1 MERAQQPGRRPQPQA
16 AAGGAGDV
24 FAADREVGRDL
35 ARVDWAATPLGPPRQ
50 WPQSLQTAVSILL
63 SSRFPMWMAW
73 GEELTF
79 FCNAAYRRDTLG
91 RKYPWALGRPANQV
105 WAEIWDDIGPRIQAV
120 LRTGEATWDEG
131 LLLFLERSGYSEET
145 YHTFSYSPLRDDA
158 GRVVGMLCV
167 VSEDTDRV
175 IGERRMAT
183 LRDLGSDPSV
193 IRTEQE
199 VLAFADRQL
208 ARNRKDLPFTLT
220 YLFDQDAA
228 RLAGS
233 TGIDTAHPATPTT
246 LPHATPGAHATSD
259 APGAT
264 DAPNAPGASN
274 APEAPGAYDA
284 PNTPEAPDAPDAPNT
299 PEAPD
304 APDVSNAPDAPDV
317 SNAPDAPD
325 VSNAPE
331 APDVSNAPDTPAPG
345 TSEPVWPAAA
355 LAAGEA
361 VLVPLA
367 GDVFAGL
374 PTGDWPEPPVQALV
388 VPLLQ
393 QGSAPYGFFVAA
405 LNRYTVLDEGYR
417 GFVELTA
424 GHIASGIGSARS
436 YEAQQRRAEELAELD
451 RAKTA
456 FFSNISHEFRT
467 PLSLIMGPAEEL
479 RTRLADAEEPV
490 RRELDVIVRNGLRL
504 GKLVNTLL
512 DFSRLEAGR
521 MQACFEPVDLAAV
534 TAELASV
541 FRSAMDRAHLVFEV
555 DCPPLHEPV
564 YVDRGMW
571 EKVVLNLL
579 SNALKFTFDGSV
591 RIAVRR
597 AGDHVVVTVADTG
610 IGVPQAEMERLF
622 ERFHRIEHA
631 RSRSNEGS
639 GIGLALVRELVGL
652 HGGTISAHS
661 TEGEG
666 TTFTIH
672 LAFGT
677 AHLPADSVVPAGRS
691 TTGSAGADPYV
702 QEALRWLPGDT
713 PTPAATLPGTAAVT
727 LTPPGTPPAA
737 TVPGAAPAM
746 PPTPLPAP
754 AAPARVLVADDN
766 ADMREYLTRLL
777 TGAGYEVT
785 AARDGVEALDFARRE
800 IPDLVVS
807 DVMMPRLD
815 GLALLSRLR
824 GDTRTASVPVLLL
837 SARAGQEASIEGLQ
851 AGADDYL
858 VKPFAAAELLARV
871 RANVHL
877 ARLRTHHVRWR
888 TALIDSLQEAFFVCD
903 ESGAVVEINTAFTDI
918 LGYGPDD
925 LPYPPVQPWWPD
937 AATDPVAHRQ
947 TGDAFAGLLHNPQG
961 SCTVP
966 VRHRDG
972 HRLWVTVTYNK
983 AQDPDTGRRV
993 TVGTFRDVTAEHYAV
1008 QRDAALAALSTSL
1021 STAASLPEALAGAL
1035 DQLKTL
1041 WRARGVTAALFTR
1054 ADTPVLTATDPGLR
1068 FEDLPARHRELLT
1081 AVRRRPALT
1090 PLADDTGA
1098 GVLLDHP
1105 DGPLAC
1111 WIDLGEQRPF
1121 TTEDQ
1126 LLLSLLAGHLA
1137 QGLVRAHQIDQQ
1149 RETALALQRAI
1160 LGPAQLP
1167 DGFAVRYEP
1176 ATRPLEV
1183 GGDWYDTVTLPD
1195 GRIGIVVGDCVGRGL
1210 EAASVMGQ
1218 LRSACRALMLQDPSP
1233 ARTLMALDQ
1242 FAASV
1247 PGALCTTVFCGV
1259 LDPGTGE
1266 LTYSSAGHPPG
1277 ILAHPD
1283 GTTRLLQEGRSLP
1296 LAVRPGT
1303 QRPQTSCTLP
1313 ARATLLLY
1321 TDGLVER
1328 RRRPLSDGIDQ
1339 AGDAVQDGRD
1349 VPVDD
1354 LATQVMARL
1363 APAGGYDDDV
1373 ALLLYRHPA
1382 PLQVSF
1388 PAESAQLA
1396 PVRKALRSWLAQ
1408 CELPPADVQNVLVAA
1423 GEACANAIEHGHRDA
1438 PGQAVRLR
1446 AEALVDHLR
1455 LTVADSGLWKVP
1467 QPERNTHRGRGI
1479 TLMRAMMEQVTI
1491 TPGPSGTTVD
1501 MQMRI
1506 S

>member
-1 MERAQQPGRRPQPQA
+1 M
-16 AAGGAGDV
+16 
-24 FAADREVGRDL
+24 FTADREVGRDL

-91 RKYPWALGRPANQV
+91 RKYPWALGRPANEV
-105 WAEIWDDIGPRIQAV
+105 WAEIWDDIGPRIRTV

-208 ARNRKDLPFTLT
+208 ARNLKDLPFTLT
-220 YLFDQDAA
+220 YLFDEDTA
-228 RLAGS
+228 RLAGA
-233 TGIDTAHPATPTT
+233 TGIDTAHPATPAT
-246 LPHATPGAHATSD
+246 LPITPATLPV
-259 APGAT
+259 
-264 DAPNAPGASN
+264 
-274 APEAPGAYDA
+274 
-284 PNTPEAPDAPDAPNT
+284 TPAALPYQ
-299 PEAPD
+299 
-304 APDVSNAPDAPDV
+304 
-317 SNAPDAPD
+317 
-325 VSNAPE
+325 
-331 APDVSNAPDTPAPG
+331 APDTPDTPDTPGTHEAHGAPG
-345 TSEPVWPAAA
+345 TPGSPDAPGVHDTPGTPGSPGAPGTPTPPGTPDALDVPDTPDALDVPDTPGALDVPDTLDAADAADAPGTVWPAAA

-361 VLVPLA
+361 VLMPLR

-374 PTGDWPEPPVQALV
+374 PAGDWPEPPVQALV

-405 LNRYTVLDEGYR
+405 LNRYRVLDEGYR

-479 RTRLADAEEPV
+479 RTRLAGAEEPV
-490 RRELDVIVRNGLRL
+490 RREVDAIVRNGLRL

-512 DFSRLEAGR
+512 DFSRIEAGR
-521 MQACFEPVDLAAV
+521 MQACFEPVDLAAA

-597 AGDHVVVTVADTG
+597 EGGHAVITVADTG
-610 IGVPQAEMERLF
+610 IGVPKAEMERLF

-631 RSRSNEGS
+631 RARSHEGS

-652 HGGTISAHS
+652 HGGTIGAHS

-666 TTFTIH
+666 TTFTIR

-677 AHLPADSVVPAGRS
+677 AHLPADSVVPAGRG
-691 TTGSAGADPYV
+691 TTGTAGADPYV
-702 QEALRWLPGDT
+702 QEALRWLPGET
-713 PTPAATLPGTAAVT
+713 GTPAGMDEGAAV
-727 LTPPGTPPAA
+727 
-737 TVPGAAPAM
+737 
-746 PPTPLPAP
+746 PPTSAPGPAGT
-754 AAPARVLVADDN
+754 ARVLVADDN
-766 ADMREYLTRLL
+766 ADMRAYLTRLL

-785 AARDGVEALDFARRE
+785 AARDGVEALDSARRE
-800 IPDLVVS
+800 LPDLVVS

-824 GDTRTASVPVLLL
+824 GDPRTASVPVLLL

-871 RANVHL
+871 RANVEL

-918 LGYGPDD
+918 LGYGPED
-925 LPYPPVQPWWPD
+925 LPYAPVQPWWPD
-937 AATDPVAHRQ
+937 AVTDPEAHHRV
-947 TGDAFAGLLHNPQG
+947 GDAFAGLLHNPQG
-961 SCTVP
+961 SYTVP

-983 AQDPDTGRRV
+983 AHDPDTGRRV

-1021 STAASLPEALAGAL
+1021 STAASLSEALAGAL
-1035 DQLKTL
+1035 EQMKSL
-1041 WRARGVTAALFTR
+1041 WRARGVVAALFTR
-1054 ADTPVLTATDPGLR
+1054 GDVPVLTATDPGLR
-1068 FEDLPARHRELLT
+1068 FEDLPAGQRSLLT
-1081 AVRRRPALT
+1081 ALRHRAALT
-1090 PLADDTGA
+1090 PLANDTGA

-1121 TTEDQ
+1121 TAEDQ

-1183 GGDWYDTVTLPD
+1183 GGDWYDTVTLAD

-1210 EAASVMGQ
+1210 QAASVMGQ

-1283 GTTRLLQEGRSLP
+1283 GTTRLLEEGRSLP
-1296 LAVRPGT
+1296 LAVRPGRE
-1303 QRPQTSCTLP
+1303 RPQTSCTLP
-1313 ARATLLLY
+1313 VRATLLLY

-1339 AGDAVQDGRD
+1339 AGDAVQQGRD

-1363 APAGGYDDDV
+1363 APDGGYDDDV

-1408 CELPPADVQNVLVAA
+1408 CELPPGDVQNVLVAA

-1438 PGQAVRLR
+1438 PGHPVRLR
-1446 AEALVDHLR
+1446 AEALVGHLR
-1455 LTVADSGLWKVP
+1455 LTVADSGLWKAP
-1467 QPERNTHRGRGI
+1467 QPEHNTHRGRGI